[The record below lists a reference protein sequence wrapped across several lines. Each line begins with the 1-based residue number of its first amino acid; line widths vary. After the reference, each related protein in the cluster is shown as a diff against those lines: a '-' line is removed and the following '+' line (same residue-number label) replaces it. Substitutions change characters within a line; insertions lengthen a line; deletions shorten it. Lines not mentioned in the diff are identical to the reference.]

1 MTSQDEERNGGSAVT
16 WRDIY
21 GAVRDSENR
30 IVKTINDAV
39 APLTSSVKDHEDRIR
54 FLELNGSSEAKEA
67 RREADQLTIRVAA
80 LELVNVG
87 QSERRKGQAG
97 VFIFTKQTLLLLAAL
112 IGMIS
117 VIGDLLQRLLS
128 SVAGVP

>member
-54 FLELNGSSEAKEA
+54 FLELNGSSEAK
-67 RREADQLTIRVAA
+67 
-80 LELVNVG
+80 
-87 QSERRKGQAG
+87 
-97 VFIFTKQTLLLLAAL
+97 
-112 IGMIS
+112 
-117 VIGDLLQRLLS
+117 
-128 SVAGVP
+128 